1 MKPLKRNGPK
11 RIARK
16 AAAGRPSRWSAL
28 SKLAEKLEVPP
39 DELQLETALA
49 AIGRLLKARGLA
61 VTVTDGAETRVLA
74 RWGWVPRTW
83 QVNRAPP
90 GWRSW
95 PLRVK
100 RVEYGRLWV
109 KGGAWEDDP
118 VAPGLIRAT
127 TRLLATALQGQAVL
141 WRERDQRALA
151 ETLQHVAQ
159 ALASTLDVEEV
170 LARILDEIARLVPYD
185 SATVMLLEDGVLHL
199 HAERGFD
206 RPAVADKLTQVA
218 FIPEQTPLVMEVL
231 SGHQPVIVPDVTK
244 VPGWI
249 WVPGSAHIRS
259 WMGVPLRVHD
269 RATGMFSIDKAQPG
283 SFTRRHA
290 ALAAAV
296 APQAAIA
303 IENARLFRDLKA
315 AEGQLRGLSARVIE
329 VQEAER
335 QRIGRELHDH
345 AGQALLALR
354 AELQILARQ
363 LPPQAESAEAQLAK
377 VDEIVRETG
386 RDLRLLAHDLRSHL
400 LEELGL
406 SSALQQHVRDFT
418 DRFGVKTEL
427 VAHDDALRRRP
438 RAVELAAFR
447 IAQEALTN
455 VARHA
460 GARTVRV
467 SLVELPGRLQLTVE
481 DDGCGFDPEACG
493 AQGCYGIIGMRER
506 AAAVDGTLQL
516 WSRPG
521 HGTRL
526 IAEFPDELKVGRW

>member
-1 MKPLKRNGPK
+1 MNQKGSKRLSH
-11 RIARK
+11 K
-16 AAAGRPSRWSAL
+16 APPAPPSRWSAL
-28 SKLAEKLEVPP
+28 SKLAETLGAPP
-39 DELQLETALA
+39 DELQLEMALA
-49 AIGRLLKARGLA
+49 AIGRVLKTRGLA

-74 RWGWVPRTW
+74 RWGRVPRLW
-83 QVNRAPP
+83 HFDRAPS
-90 GWRSW
+90 GWRYW
-95 PLRVK
+95 PLKIR
-100 RVEYGRLWV
+100 RMEYGRLWI
-109 KGGAWEDDP
+109 KGGQWEANP
-118 VAPGLIRAT
+118 ETPGLLQAAAT
-127 TRLLATALQGQAVL
+127 LLATALHGQAVL
-141 WRERDQRALA
+141 SQERDQRALA
-151 ETLQHVAQ
+151 ETLQHVSE

-170 LARILDEIARLVPYD
+170 LARILDEMARLIPYD

-206 RPAVADKLTQVA
+206 RPAGADKPALVA

-231 SGHQPVIVPDVTK
+231 SGSQPVIVPDVKT

-249 WVPGSAHIRS
+249 WVPGSAHIRA

-283 SFTRRHA
+283 SLTPRHA

-315 AEGQLRGLSARVIE
+315 AEGQLRGLSARIIE

-363 LPPQAESAEAQLAK
+363 LPAPAESAEAQLAK

-418 DRFGVKTEL
+418 ERFGVRAEL
-427 VAHDDALRRRP
+427 VAQDDALRRRP

-460 GARTVRV
+460 AARTVRV
-467 SLVELPGRLQLTVE
+467 SLVELPGRLQLIVE
-481 DDGCGFDPEACG
+481 DDGRGFDPEACG

-506 AAAVDGTLQL
+506 AAAVEGTLLL

-526 IAEFPDELKVGRW
+526 AAEFPDEPLPGRK